1 MIQYVHRKAGIH
13 MKKRFA
19 GFVILAA
26 AAAAVA
32 ALVLKK
38 EEDPVLVTL
47 DDEVDQTDE
56 NEYDSDYPLIKLSER
71 QSWQTRTKI
80 LLKSLVDQK
89 EIRLVHYCKFHNQHD
104 LFEAVKEAKASDYT
118 LAEAD
123 DKHQVVLEK
132 TMENFFDDVIAAILL
147 MANIT
152 RKHNGLYRE
161 FEIE

>member
-1 MIQYVHRKAGIH
+1 
-13 MKKRFA
+13 MKKGFA
-19 GFVILAA
+19 GFVVLAA

-32 ALVLKK
+32 AFVLKK
-38 EEDPVLVTL
+38 EEDPVLITL
-47 DDEVDQTDE
+47 EDEEDQKDE
-56 NEYDSDYPLIKLSER
+56 DNHDPDFPLIKLSER

-80 LLKSLVDQK
+80 LLKSLVEQK
-89 EIRLVHYCKFHNQHD
+89 EIKLVHYCKFHSQHD

-123 DKHQVVLEK
+123 ERHQVVLEK